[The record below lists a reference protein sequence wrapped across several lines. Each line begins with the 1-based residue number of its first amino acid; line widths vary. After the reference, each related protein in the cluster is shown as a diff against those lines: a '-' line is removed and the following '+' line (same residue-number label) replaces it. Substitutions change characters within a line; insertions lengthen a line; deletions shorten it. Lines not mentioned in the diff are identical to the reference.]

1 MMTKWLKGQ
10 SSWVNQP
17 PGKRRVYAAILS
29 AEILVGV
36 GLFVF
41 LVHRATGGTAILVVG
56 AIVALLVLGFAWGL
70 AINPQA
76 TFGATP
82 RVLAGIFA
90 LCVVGWLVFVVAIVA
105 TSAGS

>member
-1 MMTKWLKGQ
+1 MTSKWLKGQ
-10 SSWVNQP
+10 GSWVNQP
-17 PGKRRVYAAILS
+17 PGKRRIYAAILS

-56 AIVALLVLGFAWGL
+56 AIVALLFLGFAWGL
-70 AINPQA
+70 ALNPRA
-76 TFGATP
+76 TFRAAP

-90 LCVVGWLVFVVAIVA
+90 LCVVVWLVFVVAIVA
-105 TSAGS
+105 SSRGS